1 MRQDRLSE
9 YWYAKATMPDS
20 MRANIGALVSG
31 DFAGDISLGGS
42 TTRLLKV
49 DGEVFGR
56 VFTMNREFLYR
67 GDYTAPSDENDYRN
81 ADNYLT
87 EDGIAG
93 FSITETGWLVSLFS
107 NCSERG
113 FARAVAGFVS
123 PRAYKL
129 TCIVTDKNPG
139 GGLIELYEKCY
150 GFRPYART
158 IDDTD
163 VMREHYGD
171 RFMDAFVDRHG
182 IPFHLFMIGRDAA
195 GQTSGMFSFPD
206 YFEAVEFV
214 DDTVGTKAG
223 RC

>member
-31 DFAGDISLGGS
+31 DFAGDISLGRS

-158 IDDTD
+158 IDEWLQENYKILETSFTGDD
-163 VMREHYGD
+163 FFFSSGFMMLLLHFRCLSKGAMLMQNSLRETG
-171 RFMDAFVDRHG
+171 
-182 IPFHLFMIGRDAA
+182 
-195 GQTSGMFSFPD
+195 
-206 YFEAVEFV
+206 
-214 DDTVGTKAG
+214 GT
-223 RC
+223 